1 MDMKPKYKHDCES
14 CSFMGNIIF
23 ENREEDV
30 WAHCDSV
37 IFRRSSKPD
46 DYWSM
51 NMTYI
56 DDFKA
61 HDAKKNKTFI
71 DVRLIL
77 AKHFFEKARKEG
89 KTAPLD
95 YATGI
100 WRKR

>member
-1 MDMKPKYKHDCES
+1 MKPKYKHDCES

-51 NMTYI
+51 NMTCI
-56 DDFKA
+56 DDFEA

-71 DVRLIL
+71 DARLIL
-77 AKHFFEKARKEG
+77 ARYFFEKARKEG